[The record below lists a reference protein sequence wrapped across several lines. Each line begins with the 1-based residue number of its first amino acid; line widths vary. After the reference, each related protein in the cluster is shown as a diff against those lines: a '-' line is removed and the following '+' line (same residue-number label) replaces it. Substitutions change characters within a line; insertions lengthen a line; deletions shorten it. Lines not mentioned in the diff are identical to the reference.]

1 MAFLLHL
8 FISMSLCQ
16 KQRVKLFTVDSSYC
30 VHQDNTARPA
40 SHVSLEHQGSRWWI
54 ISYSLALSL
63 VPGPGENP
71 WAILVLLRLCDI
83 KDIRHSFITSEILHV
98 VWKEPLSVCVSKCV
112 FCEHR
117 KWVTVKNVTN
127 SDFNCHWEAPPY
139 LWVLSIWTAQ
149 QGLST
154 KACFL
159 SQLKSS
165 LTRLQPEGR

>member
-98 VWKEPLSVCVSKCV
+98 VWKEPLSVCVCPSVYFVSTGNGWQWKMWPIQILIAIEKRLHIYEYC
-112 FCEHR
+112 
-117 KWVTVKNVTN
+117 
-127 SDFNCHWEAPPY
+127 PY
-139 LWVLSIWTAQ
+139 ERQSRV
-149 QGLST
+149 
-154 KACFL
+154 
-159 SQLKSS
+159 
-165 LTRLQPEGR
+165 